1 MRGVEKGRSVTH
13 GFAENLVRGIEEEGH
28 DTGGGVNLRIP
39 EAAFTFL
46 FHSVGAGIAVLV
58 GKAEKAALGIEER
71 EINPP
76 GVNSQGGDIV
86 TILQPGQDTDWS
98 SARLRNH
105 RISLELMLT
114 PALRGLNEHL
124 QHQGDI
130 LRKCREHFET
140 GRLRIH
146 LAESFPLAAA
156 NEAHSFLK
164 QQAPTGKVAL
174 LID

>member
-1 MRGVEKGRSVTH
+1 MQLTSGTGVDASLDTLGGKV
-13 GFAENLVRGIEEEGH
+13 FDQCIEC
-28 DTGGGVNLRIP
+28 TRYY
-39 EAAFTFL
+39 
-46 FHSVGAGIAVLV
+46 
-58 GKAEKAALGIEER
+58 
-71 EINPP
+71 
-76 GVNSQGGDIV
+76 GDIV
-86 TILQPGQDTDWS
+86 TILQPGKKTDWS

-130 LRKCREHFET
+130 LRKCGEHFET

-146 LAESFPLAAA
+146 VAESFPLAAA
-156 NEAHSFLK
+156 SEAHSFLK
-164 QQAPTGKVAL
+164 QQAPTGKIAL